1 MSDNNGLYREKS
13 MKRLSSPEQLND
25 YLRVTNPGTW
35 VILGTVIFLL
45 TSLIIWS
52 SFASVQSFAKGTA
65 QAEDGVLSISFENL
79 QTAEKVEEG
88 MTLYVGDTR
97 STITSVG
104 KDEYG
109 RIIAAAN
116 ANVPDGTYT
125 VKVGYRQSRIVE
137 MLFN

>member
-35 VILGTVIFLL
+35 IILGTVIFLL

-52 SFASVQSFAKGTA
+52 SFASIQSFAEGTA
-65 QAEDGVLSISFENL
+65 EAEDGVLSISFDKL

-88 MTLYVGDTR
+88 MTLYVGDIR

-125 VKVGYRQSRIVE
+125 VKVGYRQSRIIE

>member
-52 SFASVQSFAKGTA
+52 SFASIQSFAEEVFPLVPVEGLEPPRPKG
-65 QAEDGVLSISFENL
+65 QQILSL
-79 QTAEKVEEG
+79 
-88 MTLYVGDTR
+88 
-97 STITSVG
+97 
-104 KDEYG
+104 
-109 RIIAAAN
+109 
-116 ANVPDGTYT
+116 
-125 VKVGYRQSRIVE
+125 
-137 MLFN
+137 